1 MGAMLL
7 LFDVTEQQSR
17 DQLRR
22 EFTANVSHELKT
34 PLTSISGFAEIISKG
49 YVKPEDVPRF
59 ADNIYKESQRL
70 ITLVEDII
78 RLSRLDENA
87 KDLERETVSLSD
99 MAEHVAGRMQST
111 ADQHGIQIETHLEP
125 ASVEGVPQV
134 IDEMMFNLI
143 DNAIKYNK
151 EGGKVT
157 VTVAV
162 ENGHPVF
169 RVQDTGIGIP
179 AGEQDRVFERFYR
192 VNKSHSKT
200 IGGTGLG
207 LSIVKHGAL
216 LHHARIELDSELNVG
231 TTISIIF

>member
-1 MGAMLL
+1 M
-7 LFDVTEQQSR
+7 
-17 DQLRR
+17 
-22 EFTANVSHELKT
+22 
-34 PLTSISGFAEIISKG
+34 
-49 YVKPEDVPRF
+49 PRF

-87 KDLERETVSLSD
+87 VNLERENIALAD
-99 MAEHVAGRMQST
+99 MAEHVVSRMQST
-111 ADQHGIQIETHLEP
+111 AAKRSIEIETDLQP
-125 ASVEGVPQV
+125 AFVEGVPQV
-134 IDEMMFNLI
+134 MDEMMFNLI

-157 VTVAV
+157 VTVDV
-162 ENGHPVF
+162 EDGHPVF

-179 AGEQDRVFERFYR
+179 AGEQERVFERFYR

-216 LHHARIELDSELNVG
+216 LHHARIELNSELNVG